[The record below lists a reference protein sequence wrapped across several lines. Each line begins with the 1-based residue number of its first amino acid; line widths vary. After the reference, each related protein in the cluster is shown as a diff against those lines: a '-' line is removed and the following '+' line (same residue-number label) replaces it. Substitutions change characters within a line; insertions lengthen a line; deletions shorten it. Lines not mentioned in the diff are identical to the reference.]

1 MAFTPIEV
9 PMTVSASTEAVQ
21 TNLRSGIPY
30 VANGITDP
38 VTKSTGDVLQYNGSA
53 WVASDDVTRLKEDI
67 ENISGISDDVKLALL
82 NLAQKVSYIDDD
94 DGAEVYQTLYD
105 ALYPPSELVSIS
117 AVYTQSGTIYDTD
130 TLDDLKPDLVVTA
143 TYEDSSTAVVT
154 SYVLSGT
161 LTTGTSTIT
170 VSYGGKTTT
179 FTVTVT
185 HDDTADWDYI
195 WEYTDG
201 LPDVADWTW
210 SAGGG
215 SGQIHT
221 IVDDGMKV
229 TAKSGTYGQY
239 AMDQSGIDIGN
250 ANGGVV
256 EFRFYIPSE
265 WQNTSINNANYGK
278 FYCGDG
284 TNGFHVDFQHIK
296 SGGGDK
302 VLRDGSTDA
311 VLASPIVFGTE
322 YKLKFE
328 LNAST
333 KKANIY
339 LNDTIVLNDYDYSAS
354 TTASRVAMA
363 AGGGSVSI
371 DGSTVGIGFIISSI
385 RIKYGL

>member
-1 MAFTPIEV
+1 MANIRIKDLSTDSALSAGDYV
-9 PMTVSASTEAVQ
+9 VVDSASEGSRKFDLGTEL
-21 TNLRSGIPY
+21 TS
-30 VANGITDP
+30 
-38 VTKSTGDVLQYNGSA
+38 
-53 WVASDDVTRLKEDI
+53 LKEDI
-67 ENISGISDDVKLALL
+67 ETISGISDDVKAALL
-82 NLAQKVSYIDDD
+82 QIAQKVAYVDD
-94 DGAEVYQTLYD
+94 DGADYYQDLYD
-105 ALYPPSELVSIS
+105 ALYPPAPPKTLVSIS
-117 AVYTQSGTIYDTD
+117 AVYTQSGTIYTSD

-143 TYEDSSTAVVT
+143 TYDDSTTAEVT
-154 SYVLSGT
+154 SYTLSGT
-161 LTTGTSTIT
+161 LTEGTSTIT
-170 VSYGGKTTT
+170 VTYGGKSTT

-201 LPDVADWTW
+201 LPDVAEWTW
-210 SAGGG
+210 STDGG

-229 TAKSGTYGQY
+229 TAKSGTIGTYV
-239 AMDQSGIDIGN
+239 MDQSGIDIGN

-284 TNGFHVDFQHIK
+284 TKGFRVDFQHVK

-302 VLRDGSTDA
+302 VLRDGSTSA

-333 KKANIY
+333 KKANVY
-339 LNDTIVLNDYDYSAS
+339 LNDALVLSDYDYSAS
-354 TTASRVAMA
+354 STASRVAMQ
-363 AGGGSVSI
+363 AGGGSVNI
-371 DGSTVGIGFIISSI
+371 DGSTVGIGFIISSV